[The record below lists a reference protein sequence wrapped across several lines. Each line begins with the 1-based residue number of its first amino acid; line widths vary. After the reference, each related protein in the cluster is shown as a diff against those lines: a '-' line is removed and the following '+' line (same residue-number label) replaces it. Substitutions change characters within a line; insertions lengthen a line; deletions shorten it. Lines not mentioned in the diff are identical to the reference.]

1 MNTDTVVEIRA
12 RLRRLER
19 QNRILVILLFGA
31 GAIACIA
38 ATNSSTS
45 AITAGE
51 IRTSHLTLVD
61 NHGKPLVETQC
72 INGVEI
78 RSYLPHSVIQR

>member
-1 MNTDTVVEIRA
+1 MNPPELAEIHG

-19 QNRILVILLFGA
+19 RNRILILLLCALGGA
-31 GAIACIA
+31 ASIA
-38 ATNSSTS
+38 ATHRSGSI
-45 AITAGE
+45 ITADE
-51 IRTSHLTLVD
+51 VRTSHLTLVD

-78 RSYLPHSVIQR
+78 RSYLPHDVVQR